1 MTPSKTLDA
10 WLFFKTIKFMDLY
23 KYDEVRILTKPVDL
37 IFLYSRKLF
46 GSLPNGRGGVGVVE
60 GRGRLPIW
68 PTSHDMENT
77 FLPFGPLAKKL

>member
-1 MTPSKTLDA
+1 
-10 WLFFKTIKFMDLY
+10 MDLY